1 MKIQILLMYLN
12 LFAQDTLIML
22 NFLTDYIYPKTVP
35 VEVLL
40 HFKFTIQCVVVIGH
54 SRITQLEAK
63 DDKLSF
69 LSTTRFFI
77 Y

>member
-1 MKIQILLMYLN
+1 MYLN
-12 LFAQDTLIML
+12 IFAQDTLIML
-22 NFLTDYIYPKTVP
+22 NFIIEYIYPRTVP

-54 SRITQLEAK
+54 SRITQLETE

-69 LSTTRFFI
+69 LGTTRLFI